1 MRRAF
6 VLAHRWVA
14 LLAGLLLA
22 LLGLTG
28 SLMVWQA
35 ELDAALNPAWFAR
48 DAACAAPVQPV
59 AQVLAV
65 LAQQAPQARTA
76 LVVAP
81 TMPGAAYQVWE
92 RRDPATS
99 LRREHF
105 IDPACGQYLGSRVR
119 GAWRLDR
126 AHAVPLLYEL
136 HSRLLAGETGHIVVG
151 VGALVLLGLT
161 LSGVWLAWPR
171 SLAGW
176 RKALAIK
183 TGAAP
188 IRLWFD
194 VHRAL
199 GLWLAPL
206 AVLLSVTGAA
216 LVFST
221 QARSLVAGVLPT
233 ERLARMPA
241 SAPSDAAALVP
252 LDELVQQAQ
261 RAFPQA
267 RWSRLTLPAGSEA
280 VAEVRLLQPGEPRV
294 DTGNTRVRLAATGA
308 VLARYDPLQ
317 APSGS
322 MVLDWVFPLHSAEA
336 LGWVARLLWSLFGL
350 LPALLLGT
358 GAWLWWRRR
367 AAAAPRRA
375 AMPAKA

>member
-35 ELDAALNPAWFAR
+35 ELDALLNPAWFAR
-48 DAACAAPVQPV
+48 DMACAAPAQPV
-59 AQVLAV
+59 ARVLAM

-81 TMPGAAYQVWE
+81 TAPGAAYQVWE
-92 RRDPATS
+92 RRDPATG

-105 IDPACGQYLGSRVR
+105 IDPACGQYLGARVR
-119 GAWRLDR
+119 GAWQLDR

-136 HSRLLAGETGHIVVG
+136 HSRLLAGETGHTVAG

-176 RKALAIK
+176 RTALAIK
-183 TGAAP
+183 TGASP
-188 IRLWFD
+188 MRLWFD

-206 AVLLSVTGAA
+206 AVLLCVTGAA

-241 SAPSDAAALVP
+241 PGPADAAARVP
-252 LDELVQQAQ
+252 LDDLVQQAQ

-267 RWSRLTLPAGSEA
+267 RWSRLTLPAGNEA

-294 DTGNTRVRLAATGA
+294 DTGNTRVRLAAGGA

-317 APSGS
+317 APAGS
-322 MVLDWVFPLHSAEA
+322 VVLDWVFPLHSAEA
-336 LGWVARLLWSLFGL
+336 LGWAARLLWSLFGL

-367 AAAAPRRA
+367 AGAALRRSA
-375 AMPAKA
+375 VPAKA